1 MSGECV
7 SLRPAA
13 CELMAARFDEVWK
26 EKENFHFDRLP
37 TNQKKIS
44 ETQKKK
50 KKKKSRVFFRNSLRG
65 RRPDRAGD
73 FLCFGA
79 RAWMIFE
86 FFMVM
91 MTSSCH
97 PVSCSIY

>member
-50 KKKKSRVFFRNSLRG
+50 KKKKQSVFQKFTEGKKARPGG
-65 RRPDRAGD
+65 RFPLFWRESVDD
-73 FLCFGA
+73 F
-79 RAWMIFE
+79 
-86 FFMVM
+86 
-91 MTSSCH
+91 
-97 PVSCSIY
+97 